1 MSRSKLIA
9 LLLTLCLAALP
20 LLAQDS
26 AKVECEIAENG
37 GTATGT
43 MTVLE
48 GEREVGSSSCGKAL
62 AVPPGQYVA
71 VLSLD
76 GALDGPA
83 QRKPFTAEAGKVA
96 KVKADFAT
104 GQLEVRIKSQGKD
117 TAGMAVI
124 RRDGRQ
130 IGTLGS
136 GVAAHLSTGKYEVVA
151 RYRAQQKAF
160 SDVTIAQGQRTL
172 LEAAFE

>member
-1 MSRSKLIA
+1 MSRSHTA
-9 LLLTLCLAALP
+9 LLLLAWLLALP
-20 LLAQDS
+20 SSAQDS
-26 AKVECEIAENG
+26 GKVECEISENG

-43 MTVLE
+43 VTVLA
-48 GEREVGSSSCGKAL
+48 GEREVARSACGKTL
-62 AVPPGQYVA
+62 TVPPGSYTA

-76 GALDGPA
+76 GALDGPE
-83 QRKPFTAEAGKVA
+83 QRKPLTVETDKVA
-96 KVKADFAT
+96 KLKGEFAT
-104 GQLEVRIKSQGKD
+104 GKLEVRIKSQGKD

-160 SDVTIAQGQRTL
+160 SDVTIEQGRHTV